1 MKNRPNFFPAVSL
14 AAAIGFALAAT
25 SANAIEISVSNY
37 AVSPGSMPLAVAL
50 KKGYFQEAG
59 ADITAIRSAPGSAP
73 AIREMI
79 AGDLPYAEAGI
90 TGAIAAIKSGAQL
103 KIVSTDVNT
112 FAEVTWVTMPNSSI
126 KTLADVKGKKIGFTS
141 PKSATNMAVL
151 LMLKKINVAQSDVTL
166 IAAGS
171 FPQALSALEAG
182 GVDLVPIVEPNFS
195 INGSK
200 YRVVAKSSDFM
211 PPTNNVLGLTT
222 AKAAKE
228 KPELIKGIIAARRK
242 GLDFMLKN
250 PAEASQILSPIFKTD
265 AKVLEKVIIGLR
277 DNGSTDGFPYW
288 SQGSIDM
295 VPLRNAVAGGLL
307 TGELTETF
315 DPAAIIDTSFLP
327 DDLKPKK

>member
-1 MKNRPNFFPAVSL
+1 MKLHKNLLSALSL
-14 AAAIGFALAAT
+14 AVALSLGTTAVH
-25 SANAIEISVSNY
+25 AIEISVSNY
-37 AVSPGSMPLAVAL
+37 GVSPGSMPLAVAL

-59 ADITAIRSAPGSAP
+59 ADITAIRSSPGSAP
-73 AIREMI
+73 SIREMI
-79 AGDLPYAEAGI
+79 AGDLPYAEAGV

-103 KIVSTDVNT
+103 KIISTDVNT

-126 KTLADVKGKKIGFTS
+126 KTLADIKGKRIGFTS

-151 LMLKKINVAQSDVTL
+151 LMLKKVNVPVTDVTL

-171 FPQALSALEAG
+171 FPQALTALEAG
-182 GVDLVPIVEPNFS
+182 AVDLVPIVEPNFS

-200 YRVVAKSSDFM
+200 YRVIAKSSDFM

-228 KPELIKGIIAARRK
+228 KPEIIKGILAARRK

-250 PAEASQILSPIFKTD
+250 PAEAAVILSPIFKTD
-265 AKVLEKVIIGLR
+265 AKVIEKVIIDLR
-277 DNGSTDGFPYW
+277 DRGSSDGFPYW
-288 SQGSIDM
+288 SPGSIDM
-295 VPLRNAVAGGLL
+295 IPLKNAVAGALL

-315 DPAAIIDTSFLP
+315 DPTPLIDTSFLP

>member
-1 MKNRPNFFPAVSL
+1 MNKRLNLFSVISLAVAVSF
-14 AAAIGFALAAT
+14 GAAT
-25 SANAIEISVSNY
+25 AHAVEISVSNY
-37 AVSPGSMPLAVAL
+37 GVSPGSMPLAVAL

-59 ADITAIRSAPGSAP
+59 ADVTAIRSSPGSAP

-79 AGDLPYAEAGI
+79 AGDLPYAEAGV
-90 TGAIAAIKSGAQL
+90 TGAIAAIKSGAQV
-103 KIVSTDVNT
+103 KIISTDVNT

-126 KTLADVKGKKIGFTS
+126 KTLADIKGKRIGFTS

-151 LMLKKINVAQSDVTL
+151 LMLKKVNVPVSDVTL
-166 IAAGS
+166 MAAGS

-228 KPELIKGIIAARRK
+228 KPELIKGILAGRRK

-250 PAEASQILSPIFKTD
+250 PAEASVILSPIFKTD

-277 DNGSTDGFPYW
+277 DNGATDGFPYW
-288 SQGSIDM
+288 SQGSIEM
-295 VPLRNAVAGGLL
+295 VPLKNAVAGALL
-307 TGELTETF
+307 TGELTENF
-315 DPAAIIDTSFLP
+315 DPTVFIDTSFLP
-327 DDLKPKK
+327 EDLKPKK